1 MSKTIEIKV
10 PDIGDFSDVP
20 VIEVLVKEGDRVQAE
35 DGLVTLESDK
45 ATMEVP
51 APAAG
56 TIRELR
62 LKLDDKVS
70 EGDVVA
76 ILEVEEGG
84 AEPEPESDPA
94 PLEDKPSEPG
104 GEPKGA
110 AQETRDQPSEQAAKQ
125 TAKEHSDGSGRG
137 QAEAESGYSAEDD
150 EPLGGERLSG
160 AAAVDPSGVP
170 YASPVVRKFARE
182 LGVDL
187 ARVEGSGD
195 RGRILREDVSGFV
208 KSVMSGDGPAAAAP
222 VVGGLRLDLPERPEI
237 DFSRYGETER
247 QALTRIQKIS
257 AGHLHRNWV
266 GIPHVTQHDEAD
278 ITDME
283 AFRQANAEEAQA
295 QGFKLTPLV
304 FLIKAMVASLKKYPR
319 FNASLDAD
327 GETLILKKYYN
338 IGIAV
343 DTPDG
348 LMVPVLRNCERK
360 GIMELAAEL
369 AEVSARARDKKLSPQ
384 DIQGGCISISS
395 LGGIGGTAFTPIINA
410 PEVAILG
417 VSRSRM
423 QPVWDGSE
431 FKPRLMLPLSLS
443 YDHRVI
449 DGAAAA
455 RFTRFLASRLEDL
468 RRLTL

>member
-1 MSKTIEIKV
+1 VSNTIEVKV
-10 PDIGDFSDVP
+10 PDIGDFSGIP
-20 VIEVLVKEGDRVQAE
+20 VIEVLVAEGDEVKAE
-35 DGLVTLESDK
+35 DGLITLESDK

-51 APAAG
+51 SPVAG
-56 TIRELR
+56 IIRKLKV
-62 LKLDDKVS
+62 KLDDAVS
-70 EGDVVA
+70 EGDTVA
-76 ILEVEEGG
+76 IIEVSEGSNDTPEEESEPTE
-84 AEPEPESDPA
+84 ASHPSDPEPD
-94 PLEDKPSEPG
+94 EPV
-104 GEPKGA
+104 GA
-110 AQETRDQPSEQAAKQ
+110 AHGRDIPEAKMDPP
-125 TAKEHSDGSGRG
+125 TTDHPPASTTT
-137 QAEAESGYSAEDD
+137 
-150 EPLGGERLSG
+150 
-160 AAAVDPSGVP
+160 DPSKVP
-170 YASPVVRKFARE
+170 YASPAIRKFARE

-187 ARVEGSGD
+187 SRVAGSGSK
-195 RGRILREDVSGFV
+195 GRIQREDVASFI
-208 KSVMSGDGPAAAAP
+208 KSVLSGKADSGAASI
-222 VVGGLRLDLPERPEI
+222 GGLKLDFPALPDF
-237 DFSRYGETER
+237 DFSRYGEIEM
-247 QALTRIQKIS
+247 QELSRIQKIS

-283 AFRQANAEEAQA
+283 AFRLANADEAIA

-304 FLIKAMVASLKKYPR
+304 FLIKAMVAALKKYPR
-319 FNASLDAD
+319 FNASLDSG
-327 GETLILKKYYN
+327 GESLVLKKYFN

-348 LMVPVLRNCERK
+348 LVVPVLRDCERK
-360 GIMELAAEL
+360 GIMELGAEL
-369 AEVSARARDKKLSPQ
+369 AEISARARDKKLTPQ

-423 QPVWDGSE
+423 QPVWDANE
-431 FKPRLMLPLSLS
+431 FRPRLMLPLSLS